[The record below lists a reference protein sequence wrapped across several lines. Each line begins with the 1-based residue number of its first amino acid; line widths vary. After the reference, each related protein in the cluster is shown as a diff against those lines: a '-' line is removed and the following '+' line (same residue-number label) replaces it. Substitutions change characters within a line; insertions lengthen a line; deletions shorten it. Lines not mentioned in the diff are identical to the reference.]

1 MLPRGFDRLGWLQV
15 SKAYFGLL
23 DVLCHSHQGAIATCD
38 TATFAFLV
46 SSLDA
51 GLKSLDVSV
60 SSQCAAAID
69 NLASYYLKHA
79 IASDTPSPT
88 AQARSCALNA
98 ALRNKLLHWCLRSIK
113 RFLRNCMVWLPT
125 LQAIGE
131 HLRQRPEL
139 FPAILTTLFE
149 VALFENCSNQWS
161 LSRPMLSLILLNEQ
175 VCAPGIQAVTWSSPN
190 CPPAL
195 PSLH

>member
-1 MLPRGFDRLGWLQV
+1 MAWLLQV

-23 DVLCHSHQGAIATCD
+23 DVLCHSHQSAIASCD

-79 IASDTPSPT
+79 IASDAPSPT
-88 AQARSCALNA
+88 AQVSFLPR
-98 ALRNKLLHWCLRSIK
+98 LRVPHPQ
-113 RFLRNCMVWLPT
+113 VLP
-125 LQAIGE
+125 LCRIRG
-131 HLRQRPEL
+131 L
-139 FPAILTTLFE
+139 
-149 VALFENCSNQWS
+149 
-161 LSRPMLSLILLNEQ
+161 
-175 VCAPGIQAVTWSSPN
+175 
-190 CPPAL
+190 
-195 PSLH
+195 